1 MMPDGLDSI
10 RLRVV
15 TLRHEAHHQHDFG
28 HGHEADLLLVVD
40 F

>member
-10 RLRVV
+10 GLGVV

-28 HGHEADLLLVVD
+28 HSHKADLLLVVD